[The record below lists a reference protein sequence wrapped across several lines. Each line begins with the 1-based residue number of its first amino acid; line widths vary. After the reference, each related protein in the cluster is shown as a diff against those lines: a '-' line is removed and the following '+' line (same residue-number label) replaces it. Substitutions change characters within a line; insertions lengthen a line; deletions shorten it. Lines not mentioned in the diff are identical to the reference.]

1 MGVILIGFRN
11 VFRNR
16 RRSIL
21 NIIALTIGIAIMIIG
36 FGWVGGY
43 NTYVFGALI
52 DFQTGHAQVLNE
64 GYSAEAARF
73 PLDITVP
80 DYAALQA
87 RLTEHPDIVEA
98 AGRVNFSVEMSNQ
111 RATIRLAGK
120 AIEPAREARVTVI
133 DEYIAEGSYL
143 TEGRGVLIGRPIAER
158 LDLAAGD
165 VVFLTATDKFGARNF
180 VDARIVGVFDF
191 GYPEID
197 ENVLFM
203 DMESAAGF
211 LRLDNEV
218 TRLAVRGTGGTDA
231 SGLVRE
237 IEEIIATAG
246 AATDHAETTTARSD
260 GSSEDGVD
268 LTVEEWQ
275 QFVRP
280 AVVAVKSDTFFF
292 WVMLVVLFILIVVGI
307 VNSMSMAILERTDEL
322 GTLRAM
328 GMRRRMLIRLVMA
341 EGLCIAGIAT
351 VAALVISTPV
361 AVYLSTTGL
370 DVSGALPEDV
380 PVPFGEAFNADFA
393 LLHYLVSIGVAA
405 ATAVVGSIIPAWRAA
420 RMNIVTAMY
429 GERA

>member
-1 MGVILIGFRN
+1 MELIRIGWRN

-16 RRSIL
+16 RRSVL
-21 NIIALTIGIAIMIIG
+21 NVVALTLGIAIMIIG

-43 NTYVFGALI
+43 NTYIFGALI
-52 DFQTGHAQVLNE
+52 DFQTGHAQVLNQK
-64 GYSAEAARF
+64 YFDEAARF

-80 DYAALQA
+80 QYTELQE
-87 RLTEHPDIVEA
+87 RLVAHPDIREA

-143 TEGRGVLIGRPIAER
+143 TAGRGVLIGRPIAER

-165 VVFLTATDKFGARNF
+165 VVFLTATDRFGAQNF
-180 VDARIVGVFDF
+180 VDARIVGIFDF

-203 DMESAAGF
+203 DMQSAAEF
-211 LRLDNEV
+211 LRLEDEV
-218 TRLAVRGTGGTDA
+218 TRLAVRGTDGTDA
-231 SGLVRE
+231 SGLVRQ
-237 IEEIIATAG
+237 IEEIVSEG
-246 AATDHAETTTARSD
+246 EET
-260 GSSEDGVD
+260 VD

-275 QFVRP
+275 RFVRA

-292 WVMLVVLFILIVVGI
+292 WVMLVILFILIVVGI
-307 VNSMSMAILERTDEL
+307 VNSMSMSILERTDEL
-322 GTLRAM
+322 GTLRAV
-328 GMRRRMLIRLVMA
+328 GMRRGALIRMVMA
-341 EGLCIAGIAT
+341 EGACIAAIAT
-351 VAALVISTPV
+351 GAALVVSTPV
-361 AVYLSTTGL
+361 AVYLSTAGL
-370 DVSGALPEDV
+370 DVSGALPESV
-380 PVPFGEAFNADFA
+380 PVPFGESFNADFA
-393 LLHYLVSIGVAA
+393 LWHYLVAIGVAA

>member
-1 MGVILIGFRN
+1 MELIRIGWRN

-21 NIIALTIGIAIMIIG
+21 NIVALTLGIAIMIIG

-43 NTYVFGALI
+43 NTYIFGALI
-52 DFQTGHAQVLNE
+52 DFQTGHAQVLNRK
-64 GYSAEAARF
+64 YFDEAARF

-80 DYAALQA
+80 QYTELQE
-87 RLTEHPDIVEA
+87 RLVAHPDILEA
-98 AGRVNFSVEMSNQ
+98 AGRVNFSVEVSNQ

-165 VVFLTATDKFGARNF
+165 VVFLTATDKFGAQNF
-180 VDARIVGVFDF
+180 VDARIVGIFDF

-203 DMESAAGF
+203 DMRSAAEF
-211 LRLDNEV
+211 LRLDDEV
-218 TRLAVRGTGGTDA
+218 TRLAVRGTNGTDA
-231 SGLVRE
+231 SGLVGE
-237 IEEIIATAG
+237 IEEIVSEGEETA
-246 AATDHAETTTARSD
+246 
-260 GSSEDGVD
+260 D
-268 LTVEEWQ
+268 LAVEEWQ
-275 QFVRP
+275 RFVRA

-292 WVMLVVLFILIVVGI
+292 WVMLVILFILIIVGI
-307 VNSMSMAILERTDEL
+307 VNSMSMSILERTDEL
-322 GTLRAM
+322 GTLRAV
-328 GMRRRMLIRLVMA
+328 GMRRSALIRMVMA
-341 EGLCIAGIAT
+341 EGLCIAAIAT
-351 VAALVISTPV
+351 VAALVVSTPV
-361 AVYLSTTGL
+361 AVYLSTAGL
-370 DVSGALPEDV
+370 DVSGALPEEV
-380 PVPFGEAFNADFA
+380 PVPFGEAFYADFA
-393 LLHYLVSIGVAA
+393 LWHYVVSIGVAA
-405 ATAVVGSIIPAWRAA
+405 ATAIVGSIIPAWRAA